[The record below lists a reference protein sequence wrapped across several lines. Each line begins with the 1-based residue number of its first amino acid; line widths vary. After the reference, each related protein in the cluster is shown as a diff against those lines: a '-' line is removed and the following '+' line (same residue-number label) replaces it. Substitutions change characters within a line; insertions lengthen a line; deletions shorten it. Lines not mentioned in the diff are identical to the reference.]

1 MGYEYL
7 LHRRFHFRDAGAYG
21 YTSGG
26 DTGAVSDVIDKFSF
40 SSDGNATDVGDLT
53 VARNNTPA
61 GQSSST
67 YGYASGGNTGAV
79 SDVIDKFSFSS
90 DGNATDVGDLTVV
103 RYSSAGQQG

>member
-53 VARNNTPA
+53 AAR
-61 GQSSST
+61 
-67 YGYASGGNTGAV
+67 
-79 SDVIDKFSFSS
+79 
-90 DGNATDVGDLTVV
+90 
-103 RYSSAGQQG
+103 RYSAGQQG

>member
-7 LHRRFHFRDAGAYG
+7 SHRRLHFRDSSTYG

-53 VARNNTPA
+53 AARNN
-61 GQSSST
+61 
-67 YGYASGGNTGAV
+67 V
-79 SDVIDKFSFSS
+79 
-90 DGNATDVGDLTVV
+90 
-103 RYSSAGQQG
+103 AGQQG